1 MKKQIILSLACAMIA
16 LGASAQAKEEVKTGW
31 NLGPLPAV
39 SYNSDLGFQYGALC
53 DFFYFGDG
61 STYPTYLHKF
71 NVELSRY
78 TKGETIAHL
87 FYDSKYLI
95 PGLRLTA
102 AVSYLDSAMSP
113 FYGFNGYASPLDM
126 DLTKDSSFYYMDRTM
141 LRGIADVQG
150 NISDRL
156 TWMAGLTFWNVTT
169 GDVELDQ
176 YKNEESLYELYT
188 KSGLIS
194 DNEVAGTHLELKA
207 GLVYDTRDMEAAP
220 TKGYCAEIVG
230 SFSPALFGDAEAY
243 GRIMATWRQFF
254 PVVGDKVVLGYRVTW
269 QQTFGNTPFYLQQ
282 TMTPLYLR
290 QIKNEGL
297 GGKNSVRGVFQN
309 RILADGYA
317 WATFEA
323 RVKLANF
330 RLFKQ
335 NWYVATNP
343 FVDMGV
349 ITKARKFDKQ
359 ASDLSSLI
367 PSLVPGANPIYS
379 GENAGGIHT
388 SVGAGLKLVMNHNF
402 IISVEYGMPLD
413 KRDGKGGL
421 NIGTNYIF

>member
-1 MKKQIILSLACAMIA
+1 MKKFILTA
-16 LGASAQAKEEVKTGW
+16 LGATLVALGANAQGSGEKVKTGW

-71 NVELSRY
+71 NVELSHY

-113 FYGFNGYASPLDM
+113 FYGFNGFASPLNQ
-126 DLTKDSSFYYMDRTM
+126 DLTSGSSYYYMDRTM

-150 NISDRL
+150 SISDRL

-169 GDVELDQ
+169 GDVALDKYKDEL
-176 YKNEESLYELYT
+176 SLYEVYRT
-188 KSGLIS
+188 AGLIS
-194 DNEVAGTHLELKA
+194 DDEVAGTHLELKA

-220 TKGYCAEIVG
+220 TRGYCAEIVG
-230 SFSPALFGDAEAY
+230 SFSPDLFGEGETY

-254 PVVGDKVVLGYRVTW
+254 PVLEDNLVLGYRLNW
-269 QQTFGNTPFYLQQ
+269 QQTFGNAPFYLQQ
-282 TMTPLYLR
+282 TTTPLYLR

-297 GGKNSVRGVFQN
+297 GGKNSIRGVFQN

-317 WATFEA
+317 CQLATSLERILSEYFNA
-323 RVKLANF
+323 FCKSNRSGNF
-330 RLFKQ
+330 
-335 NWYVATNP
+335 
-343 FVDMGV
+343 
-349 ITKARKFDKQ
+349 
-359 ASDLSSLI
+359 
-367 PSLVPGANPIYS
+367 
-379 GENAGGIHT
+379 
-388 SVGAGLKLVMNHNF
+388 
-402 IISVEYGMPLD
+402 
-413 KRDGKGGL
+413 
-421 NIGTNYIF
+421 